1 MAEFTFRLLAPA
13 DIPAMAEIRAGDW
26 GTADYWRERIERYL
40 DNSSSPGQALQDRV
54 AYVCLDGERV
64 VGLVA
69 GHLTRRFG
77 CDGEL
82 QWISV
87 RPEFRR
93 HGVASGLFRRMAEWF
108 VEHGARRICVDVE
121 PSNETA
127 RRFYARHG
135 AEDFKPSWMLWKD
148 IGQSRL
154 EMTSSADA

>member
-1 MAEFTFRLLAPA
+1 MAELAIRVAVPA

-26 GTADYWRERIERYL
+26 GTADYWRERIEQYL
-40 DNSSSPGQALQDRV
+40 DCDANPQRALRDRV
-54 AYVCLDGERV
+54 AFVCLEGERV

-87 RPEFRR
+87 RPESRR
-93 HGVASGLFRRMAEWF
+93 HGVASGLFRLIAEWF

-121 PSNETA
+121 PSNTTA
-127 RRFYARHG
+127 RAFYARHG
-135 AEDFKPSWMLWKD
+135 AEHLKPSWMVWKD
-148 IGQSRL
+148 IGQVRL
-154 EMTSSADA
+154 ELTPKARS